1 MSQSS
6 PRPPKPPKKQMIPA
20 YMATFADL
28 MTLLLCFFVLLLSM
42 AELDILRYES
52 MVESMENAFG
62 VNNPAD
68 PETVPSAESVIETQ
82 NFNPLDNERII
93 EAEPVEATSPEAAD
107 AETDDLETFL
117 EARRNR
123 IAEALENRLN
133 AAIEKQDVNIETRDD
148 RVVIHIDQE
157 ASFSSGSA
165 NLKQSFLPVLEQ
177 ISTALTALEDKLV
190 VSGHT
195 DNQPVRSGRFRSN
208 WELSAARA
216 NSVLHALLENPG
228 LSADRFRVEGY
239 ADTRPIASN
248 DNAAGR
254 SSNRRVEVSV
264 ITQ

>member
-52 MVESMENAFG
+52 MVES
-62 VNNPAD
+62 
-68 PETVPSAESVIETQ
+68 
-82 NFNPLDNERII
+82 
-93 EAEPVEATSPEAAD
+93 EPVEATSPEAAD

-123 IAEALENRLN
+123 IAEALENRLD

-165 NLKQSFLPVLEQ
+165 NLKQGFLPVLEQ

>member
-6 PRPPKPPKKQMIPA
+6 PRSASQPKKQGIPA

-42 AELDILRYES
+42 SELDILRYKS
-52 MVESMENAFG
+52 MVASMENAFG
-62 VNNPAD
+62 VDNPAD
-68 PETVPSAESVIETQ
+68 PDVIPSADSVIETQ
-82 NFNPLDNERII
+82 NFEPLDNDRVIK
-93 EAEPVEATSPEAAD
+93 AEPVEASSPETAE

-123 IAEALENRLN
+123 IAGELQNKLA
-133 AAIEKQDVNIETRDD
+133 AAIENNDVHIETRHD
-148 RVVIHIDQE
+148 RVVIQIDQQ

-165 NLKQSFLPVLEQ
+165 DLKNSFLPVLAE

-195 DNQPVRSGRFRSN
+195 DNQPLRSGRFRSN

-248 DNAAGR
+248 DTAEGR
-254 SSNRRVEVSV
+254 ARNRRVEVSV

>member
-6 PRPPKPPKKQMIPA
+6 PPSPSPPKKQVIPA

-68 PETVPSAESVIETQ
+68 PTTVPAADSVIETQ
-82 NFNPLDNERII
+82 NFEPLDNDRII
-93 EAEPVEATSPEAAD
+93 EAEPVEASSPEAAD

-123 IAEALENRLN
+123 IAETLKGKLE

-157 ASFSSGSA
+157 ASFSSGSD
-165 NLKQSFLPVLEQ
+165 NLKADFLPVLTQ
-177 ISTALTALEDKLV
+177 ISTALAALDDKLV

-195 DNQPVRSGRFRSN
+195 DNQPVNSGRFRSN

-216 NSVLHALLENPG
+216 NSVLHALLKNPG
-228 LSADRFRVEGY
+228 LTADRFRVEGY

-248 DNAAGR
+248 DTAAGR
-254 SSNRRVEVSV
+254 ARNRRVEVSV